1 MVGQVPGG
9 GLEDSLDLR
18 SESRYSVL
26 TSTMIRITIDF
37 REKNVAADHRS
48 VSKSLRC
55 SAVSYSP
62 VGGGPGT
69 EPEQNKVEIH
79 TRVEKI
85 RDFRGLGL
93 TYKQIGER
101 LGENL

>member
-1 MVGQVPGG
+1 MPDFRGVRGG
-9 GLEDSLDLR
+9 VEDSLDLR

-55 SAVSYSP
+55 SAVSYS
-62 VGGGPGT
+62 GRRR
-69 EPEQNKVEIH
+69 
-79 TRVEKI
+79 TR
-85 RDFRGLGL
+85 
-93 TYKQIGER
+93 
-101 LGENL
+101 N